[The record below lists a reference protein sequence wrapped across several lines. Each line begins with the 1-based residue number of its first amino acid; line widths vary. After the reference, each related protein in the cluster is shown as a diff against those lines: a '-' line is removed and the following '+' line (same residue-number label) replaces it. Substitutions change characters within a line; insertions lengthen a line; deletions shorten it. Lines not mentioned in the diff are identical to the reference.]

1 MAAEPG
7 SWPASS
13 RTGEPRARTKKK
25 RLGGGGTVL
34 HLPNNGYK
42 IYSVELFN
50 ETVRHLV
57 AANGRH
63 SYFDNRWAD
72 VQVRDVVARD
82 EREARLLIA
91 ERFPPE
97 DGFVVNHITA
107 MRY

>member
-1 MAAEPG
+1 M
-7 SWPASS
+7 
-13 RTGEPRARTKKK
+13 
-25 RLGGGGTVL
+25 L

-42 IYSVELFN
+42 VFSVELFN
-50 ETVRHLV
+50 EQVRHLV
-57 AANGRH
+57 ETRARH
-63 SYFDNRWAD
+63 SYFDDCWAE

-97 DGFVVNHITA
+97 DGFVVRHIAA